1 MKHFLLGGALGALA
15 GFSLAAGILY
25 PAPAPAPADT
35 ASWVQPY
42 GGCKEA
48 ADYPDSVG
56 AKECKAHGY

>member
-15 GFSLAAGILY
+15 GFSLAAGLIH
-25 PAPAPAPADT
+25 PAPAPADT

-48 ADYPDSVG
+48 GLYPDSVG
-56 AKECKAHGY
+56 AKECKALGY